1 MEQKTTEVWHRFS
14 DGLRRFILNKV
25 KNETLADDLLQ
36 ETFIRIH
43 SKIDNLRDE
52 AKVQSWVFQ
61 IARNI
66 INDHYRRNNP
76 ISVEEVPEVIDT
88 EPESDEA
95 MTQTICDMVLFME
108 GLPEQNC
115 QALCQVE
122 LGGVSIKEYAEKVGI
137 SYTAAKS
144 RVARARY
151 KLSDL
156 LMNCCHYEFDKYGTV
171 IGYHHIHCCCCN
183 QNK

>member
-1 MEQKTTEVWHRFS
+1 MSHKTTELWNRFS
-14 DGLRRFILNKV
+14 ETLRRFILNKV
-25 KNETLADDLLQ
+25 KDEALADDLLQ

-43 SKIDNLRDE
+43 SKIDDLRDE

-66 INDHYRRNNP
+66 INDHYRKNNP
-76 ISVEEVPEVIDT
+76 IAVEELPEMIDT

-95 MTQTICDMVLFME
+95 MTQTIRDMVLFMDD
-108 GLPEQNC
+108 LPEQDC

-122 LGGVSIKEYAEKVGI
+122 LAGVSIKDYAEQAGI

-156 LMNCCHYEFDKYGTV
+156 LMNCCHY
-171 IGYHHIHCCCCN
+171 
-183 QNK
+183 

>member
-1 MEQKTTEVWHRFS
+1 MEQKTTEMWHRFS

-25 KNETLADDLLQ
+25 KDEALADDLLQ

-66 INDHYRRNNP
+66 INDHYRKNNP
-76 ISVEEVPEVIDT
+76 VSVEEVPETIDT

-95 MTQTICDMVLFME
+95 MTETIRDMVLFME
-108 GLPEQNC
+108 DLP
-115 QALCQVE
+115 
-122 LGGVSIKEYAEKVGI
+122 K
-137 SYTAAKS
+137 
-144 RVARARY
+144 
-151 KLSDL
+151 
-156 LMNCCHYEFDKYGTV
+156 
-171 IGYHHIHCCCCN
+171 
-183 QNK
+183 

>member
-1 MEQKTTEVWHRFS
+1 MEQKTTELWHRFS
-14 DGLRRFILNKV
+14 DSLRHFILNKV
-25 KNETLADDLLQ
+25 KDEALADDLLQ

-43 SKIDNLRDE
+43 SKIDKLRDE
-52 AKVQSWVFQ
+52 AKIQSWVFQ

-66 INDHYRRNNP
+66 INDHYRKNNP
-76 ISVEEVPEVIDT
+76 ISVEEIPDVIDT
-88 EPESDEA
+88 EPEPDEM
-95 MTQTICDMVLFME
+95 MTQTIRDMVLFME
-108 GLPEQNC
+108 DLSKPDC

-122 LGGVSIKEYAEKVGI
+122 LGGLSIKDYAEQAGI

-171 IGYHHIHCCCCN
+171 IGSHPIHCCCCN
-183 QNK
+183 QHK

>member
-1 MEQKTTEVWHRFS
+1 MKQTTADLWNRFADS
-14 DGLRRFILNKV
+14 LRRFILSKV
-25 KNETLADDLLQ
+25 KDEALADDLLQ

-43 SKIDNLRDE
+43 SKIDDLRDQ
-52 AKVQSWVFQ
+52 AKVQAWVYQ
-61 IARNI
+61 VARNI
-66 INDHYRRNNP
+66 IYDHYRKSSP
-76 ISVEEVPEVIDT
+76 ESHTEIPEVM
-88 EPESDEA
+88 EEEQEASEA
-95 MTQTICDMVLFME
+95 MTTTMRDMVLFME
-108 GLPEQNC
+108 ELPEQDC

-122 LGGVSIKEYAEKVGI
+122 FEGVSIKEYAQNAGI

-171 IGYHHIHCCCCN
+171 ISYHPIRCCCCN
-183 QNK
+183 K